1 MSIKTIINRQYAIAN
16 NEADAI
22 DLPKQKIYA
31 MCNLR
36 GGIDRKST
44 RLNSSHL

>member
-22 DLPKQKIYA
+22 DLPKQKLCHVQSKRRYW
-31 MCNLR
+31 
-36 GGIDRKST
+36 
-44 RLNSSHL
+44 